1 MIQERQTYHW
11 KAHFEWEKMA
21 QEEEE
26 GGVQLNIEYTDSLNF
41 PPYIY
46 YYNINTHGAR
56 KPPGPMKFNEIIFLY
71 FWINKLQI
79 DG

>member
-41 PPYIY
+41 PPYLY
-46 YYNINTHGAR
+46 NYNIN
-56 KPPGPMKFNEIIFLY
+56 EI
-71 FWINKLQI
+71 
-79 DG
+79 